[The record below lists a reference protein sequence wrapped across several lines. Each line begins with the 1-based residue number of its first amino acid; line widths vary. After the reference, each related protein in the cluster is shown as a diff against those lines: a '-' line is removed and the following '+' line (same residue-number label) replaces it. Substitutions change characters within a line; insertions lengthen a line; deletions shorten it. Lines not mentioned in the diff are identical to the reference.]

1 MKKWKKVLLILFVI
15 GLVAGA
21 IVFYVATKKPA
32 TAADSKP
39 IKEMLASDLIN
50 ELSTNKQL
58 TDSAYMFKNI
68 AVKGKVKEINGTNI
82 IIEAGE
88 SAFVN
93 CSFDS
98 TAFEEIKSTIK
109 SGAEVNVKGIYYGCS
124 GFDPKSD
131 DDLDLIPVEKDANL
145 RTCGINSPK

>member
-1 MKKWKKVLLILFVI
+1 MKKWKKVTLIFLAI
-15 GLVAGA
+15 GLIAGA
-21 IVFYVATKKPA
+21 IVFYVATKKPK

-39 IKEMLASDLIN
+39 IKEMLATDLIN
-50 ELSTNKQL
+50 ELSNNQHA

-98 TAFEEIKSTIK
+98 TAFEVIKNTIK
-109 SGAEVNVKGIYYGCS
+109 SGAEVNIKGIYYGCS

-131 DDLDLIPVEKDANL
+131 DDLDLMPIQKEAKL
-145 RTCGINSPK
+145 KTCGINSPK